1 MENSQGRRPN
11 EVAGFGNMNTNYSWP
26 NELTQDIEI
35 PVPRVVRI
43 VRTVRAGL
51 RATAMASTLRTV
63 TSMTKSRESS
73 FQIAEFSIDHPILA
87 DARVIKTHDRIS
99 LVTGPVQKMAMT
111 NFVST
116 LCLVLLCSAIFL
128 GSSTLAAAQ
137 DSGLDGT
144 YILDETDSDNVNE
157 VIEDAAGKLN
167 FLTRDIA
174 RGRLKKLNPAYRQV
188 VITSSPNEISVTV
201 DNQPP
206 LRTPAKGAPVAWV
219 GPDGGK
225 VNASMQ
231 LAGRR
236 LAQTFTS
243 ADGRR
248 VNDYTLSPDG
258 RTLTMQVTETSP
270 QLSQTITYKQVY
282 RRVS

>member
-1 MENSQGRRPN
+1 
-11 EVAGFGNMNTNYSWP
+11 
-26 NELTQDIEI
+26 
-35 PVPRVVRI
+35 
-43 VRTVRAGL
+43 
-51 RATAMASTLRTV
+51 
-63 TSMTKSRESS
+63 
-73 FQIAEFSIDHPILA
+73 
-87 DARVIKTHDRIS
+87 
-99 LVTGPVQKMAMT
+99 MT
-111 NFVST
+111 NFAST

-128 GSSTLAAAQ
+128 GSSTLAAGE
-137 DSGLDGT
+137 SSLDGT
-144 YILDETDSDNVNE
+144 YVLDQTDSDNINE
-157 VIEDAAGKLN
+157 VIETAVGKLN

-174 RGRLKKLNPAYRQV
+174 RERLEKLNPAYRKV
-188 VITSSPNEISVTV
+188 AITSSPNEISVTV

-206 LRTPAKGAPVAWV
+206 LRTPAKGAPVAWI

-236 LAQTFTS
+236 LGQTFTS
-243 ADGRR
+243 VDGRR

-270 QLSQTITYKQVY
+270 RLSQTITYKQVY

>member
-1 MENSQGRRPN
+1 
-11 EVAGFGNMNTNYSWP
+11 
-26 NELTQDIEI
+26 
-35 PVPRVVRI
+35 
-43 VRTVRAGL
+43 
-51 RATAMASTLRTV
+51 MA
-63 TSMTKSRESS
+63 
-73 FQIAEFSIDHPILA
+73 I
-87 DARVIKTHDRIS
+87 
-99 LVTGPVQKMAMT
+99 T

-116 LCLVLLCSAIFL
+116 LCLVLLCGAIFL

-157 VIEDAAGKLN
+157 VIEDAVGKLN

-188 VITSSPNEISVTV
+188 AITFSPNEISVTV
-201 DNQPP
+201 DNQRP

-219 GPDGGK
+219 GPDGEK

-236 LAQTFTS
+236 LEQTFTS

-270 QLSQTITYKQVY
+270 RLSQTITYKQVY

>member
-1 MENSQGRRPN
+1 M
-11 EVAGFGNMNTNYSWP
+11 
-26 NELTQDIEI
+26 
-35 PVPRVVRI
+35 
-43 VRTVRAGL
+43 
-51 RATAMASTLRTV
+51 
-63 TSMTKSRESS
+63 
-73 FQIAEFSIDHPILA
+73 
-87 DARVIKTHDRIS
+87 KTHGRIS
-99 LVTGPVQKMAMT
+99 LATGPKRKVAMT

-116 LCLVLLCSAIFL
+116 LCLVLLCSAILL
-128 GSSTLAAAQ
+128 GSSTPTAAQ
-137 DSGLDGT
+137 ESSLDGT
-144 YILDETDSDNVNE
+144 YILDQTESDNINE
-157 VIEDAAGKLN
+157 VIETAVEKLN

-174 RGRLKKLNPAYRQV
+174 RERLKKLNPAYRKV
-188 VITSSPNEISVTV
+188 AITSSPNEISVTV

-206 LRTPAKGAPVAWV
+206 LRTPAKGAPVAWA

-225 VNASMQ
+225 VSASIH

-270 QLSQTITYKQVY
+270 RLSQTITYKQVY
-282 RRVS
+282 RRVF

>member
-1 MENSQGRRPN
+1 
-11 EVAGFGNMNTNYSWP
+11 
-26 NELTQDIEI
+26 
-35 PVPRVVRI
+35 
-43 VRTVRAGL
+43 
-51 RATAMASTLRTV
+51 
-63 TSMTKSRESS
+63 
-73 FQIAEFSIDHPILA
+73 
-87 DARVIKTHDRIS
+87 
-99 LVTGPVQKMAMT
+99 MT

-128 GSSTLAAAQ
+128 GSSTPAAAQ
-137 DSGLDGT
+137 KSGLDGT
-144 YILDETDSDNVNE
+144 YILDETDSDNMNE
-157 VIEDAAGKLN
+157 VIEDAVGKLN

-188 VITSSPNEISVTV
+188 AITSSPNEISVTV

-270 QLSQTITYKQVY
+270 NCLKLSPTNKFTDDSPERGCRGICCPSKGNTAASTGLDSTVKA
-282 RRVS
+282 

>member
-1 MENSQGRRPN
+1 
-11 EVAGFGNMNTNYSWP
+11 
-26 NELTQDIEI
+26 
-35 PVPRVVRI
+35 
-43 VRTVRAGL
+43 
-51 RATAMASTLRTV
+51 
-63 TSMTKSRESS
+63 
-73 FQIAEFSIDHPILA
+73 
-87 DARVIKTHDRIS
+87 
-99 LVTGPVQKMAMT
+99 MAMT

-116 LCLVLLCSAIFL
+116 LCLGLLCSAIFH

-137 DSGLDGT
+137 ESRLDGT
-144 YILDETDSDNVNE
+144 YILDKTDSDNMTE
-157 VIEDAAGKLN
+157 VIEDAVGKLN

-174 RGRLKKLNPAYRQV
+174 RERLKKLNPAYRL
-188 VITSSPNEISVTV
+188 IAISSSPNAISVTV
-201 DNQPP
+201 DNRPP
-206 LRTPAKGAPVAWV
+206 LRAPANGAPVAWI

-225 VNASMQ
+225 VNASTQ

-270 QLSQTITYKQVY
+270 RLPQPITYKQVY

>member
-1 MENSQGRRPN
+1 MQTER
-11 EVAGFGNMNTNYSWP
+11 Y
-26 NELTQDIEI
+26 
-35 PVPRVVRI
+35 
-43 VRTVRAGL
+43 
-51 RATAMASTLRTV
+51 
-63 TSMTKSRESS
+63 
-73 FQIAEFSIDHPILA
+73 
-87 DARVIKTHDRIS
+87 
-99 LVTGPVQKMAMT
+99 
-111 NFVST
+111 FVST
-116 LCLVLLCSAIFL
+116 LSLVLLCSVILL
-128 GSSTLAAAQ
+128 GSSTLIAAQ
-137 DSGLDGT
+137 ESALDGT
-144 YILDETDSDNVNE
+144 YILDEPDSDNTNE
-157 VIEDAAGKLN
+157 VIDDAVGKLN

-174 RGRLKKLNPAYRQV
+174 RERLKKLNPTYHQV
-188 VITSSPNEISVTV
+188 VITSSPNEISVTM
-201 DNQPP
+201 DNQRP

-270 QLSQTITYKQVY
+270 RLSQTITYKQVY

>member
-1 MENSQGRRPN
+1 
-11 EVAGFGNMNTNYSWP
+11 
-26 NELTQDIEI
+26 
-35 PVPRVVRI
+35 
-43 VRTVRAGL
+43 
-51 RATAMASTLRTV
+51 
-63 TSMTKSRESS
+63 
-73 FQIAEFSIDHPILA
+73 
-87 DARVIKTHDRIS
+87 
-99 LVTGPVQKMAMT
+99 MT
-111 NFVST
+111 NFVSK

-128 GSSTLAAAQ
+128 GSSTLTGAQ
-137 DSGLDGT
+137 KSGLDGT
-144 YILDETDSDNVNE
+144 YILDKTNSDNVNE
-157 VIEDAAGKLN
+157 VIENAVGKVNL
-167 FLTRDIA
+167 LTRDIA

-188 VITSSPNEISVTV
+188 AITSSPNEISVTV

-206 LRTPAKGAPVAWV
+206 LRTPAKGVSVAWI

-231 LAGRR
+231 LAGRH

-243 ADGRR
+243 EDGRR

-270 QLSQTITYKQVY
+270 RLSQAITYKQVY